1 MLVVRHNRPG
11 RMVFGAFMPNGCR
24 KKGDFGNTKGNA
36 LDALSNLLAA
46 AALIPGIDSFID
58 LASIPVDL
66 LRGDFIS
73 AGLDAAGI
81 IPILGEAADTARLAR
96 LTNNTIDA
104 ARAANRSSKGT
115 KLLSKVSNP
124 KLTNTIKE
132 IYRPG
137 AKVGDGGL
145 ADAIRHEIKT
155 GNLVGGKSHI
165 KKGME
170 RLKNLERISSKESLS
185 KQEKNIAEAL
195 INDLKQALEGK

>member
-1 MLVVRHNRPG
+1 M
-11 RMVFGAFMPNGCR
+11 GAGKR
-24 KKGDFGNTKGNA
+24 GDFGNTAGNA

-46 AALIPGIDSFID
+46 ASLIPGIDSFID

-81 IPILGEAADTARLAR
+81 IPILGEGADTARLAR